1 MTSYGERRWGKPPPG
16 YVPGLGRG
24 AVGFVT
30 RLDIGPAR
38 NIIFNQPQEQEKPS
52 TNESKSNNIYGYEE
66 KLFNKND
73 EDEEDREADKQYEDF
88 DKYMEERRKNIK
100 EKNELLN
107 LKRNRYEQPTI
118 RQTFS
123 ALKNELK
130 TLSQSDWESIPEIKD
145 YTLKKRKIER
155 YIPITDSEIIA
166 ALNDTIIPLKE
177 EKETTLENVGKAK
190 NSILKMLIDKIGEE
204 KEDKKSVDRLSYL
217 TELNTLNKDN
227 VVNPLN
233 SLEGVQDMK
242 KAKLLLN
249 NLIASNPDNPL
260 SWISAAR
267 LEVSDN
273 EQIKAREILAN
284 AIEKI
289 KNSEELWIEYSRL
302 YDNDP
307 EKAKNI
313 LKQGIIYLPK
323 SEKIYIELV
332 KIEKNNNEKKKIL
345 KKCLFDELPTS
356 EILWKMLIELEK
368 NNPEIYK
375 RLLLK
380 CTEYFPKSINNWIL
394 LCGQCDYEEG
404 KKNYLKAIQLNED
417 SLLIRMFY
425 MFFEEKENKKCE
437 NKEKVLQEIFNK
449 IIEEMKG
456 KKLTNEEL
464 ISFACESEKNSCLL
478 SIKIIINYTLTN
490 FKKNTTYKETKNA
503 FKKIIEDIKT
513 QEYKYIYTIKQIY
526 ITLLQLNDNKDIE
539 LWVQYIDYIKTNI
552 SVEEIENIFKE
563 AINKANK
570 DVYKETFYL
579 LYAKI
584 LKENN
589 DIDKAISLLKEGYNK
604 TSRENILFALVKLYD
619 MKKMFKES
627 IALLEEGKNTKKN
640 ENNHEIIVNLIKE
653 YMNVDNIEKAL
664 NECNTGLTKF
674 PNVDEFYLLNTD
686 LLALKNKKEKNEKEK
701 ENNKYLIEA
710 ANILRNG
717 IKLIPQSYKLYI
729 KLSNVLY
736 QIGQYNQAR
745 AIIDKGLGNKNN
757 VDCAIL
763 YKEQIELEIKIGNKN
778 LAKNLLSKAL
788 KKFRNTKDEEMFQD
802 LEKEIN

>member
-1 MTSYGERRWGKPPPG
+1 
-16 YVPGLGRG
+16 
-24 AVGFVT
+24 
-30 RLDIGPAR
+30 
-38 NIIFNQPQEQEKPS
+38 
-52 TNESKSNNIYGYEE
+52 
-66 KLFNKND
+66 
-73 EDEEDREADKQYEDF
+73 
-88 DKYMEERRKNIK
+88 MEERRKNIK

-118 RQTFS
+118 RQAFS

-249 NLIASNPDNPL
+249 NLISSNPDNPL

-267 LEVSDN
+267 LEVMDN
-273 EQIKAREILAN
+273 EQIKAREILAK

-289 KNSEELWIEYSRL
+289 KNSEDLWIEYSRL

-307 EKAKNI
+307 EKAKDI

-323 SEKIYIELV
+323 SEKIYIEFV

-345 KKCLFDELPTS
+345 KKCLFEELPNS
-356 EILWKMLIELEK
+356 EILWKILIELEK
-368 NNPEIYK
+368 NNLEIYK

-380 CTEYFPKSINNWIL
+380 CTEIFPKSINNWIL
-394 LCGQCDYEEG
+394 LSKQCDYEEG
-404 KKNYLKAIQLNED
+404 KDNLLKAIKLNED

-425 MFFEEKENKKCE
+425 MFFEEKENKNSD
-437 NKEKVLQEIFNK
+437 NKENILKEIFNK
-449 IIEEMKG
+449 IIEEMKN
-456 KKLTNEEL
+456 KNLTNEEL
-464 ISFACESEKNSCLL
+464 ISYACESEKNNCLI
-478 SIKIIINYTLTN
+478 SNKIIINYTLTN
-490 FKKNTTYKETKNA
+490 FKKNTTYKETKNV

-513 QEYKYIYTIKQIY
+513 QEYKYIYTVKQIY

-563 AINKANK
+563 AINKATK

-589 DIDKAISLLKEGYNK
+589 DIDKAIALLKEGYK
-604 TSRENILFALVKLYD
+604 KIYRENILFAIVKLFD
-619 MKKMFKES
+619 MKNLYKES
-627 IALLEEGKNTKKN
+627 ISLLEEGKKNKKFK
-640 ENNHEIIVNLIKE
+640 NNYEIIINLIKE
-653 YMNVDNIEKAL
+653 YMNIDDIEKAL
-664 NECNTGLTKF
+664 LECNEGIKKF

-686 LLALKNKKEKNEKEK
+686 LLSLKDKKENEKEGEK
-701 ENNKYLIEA
+701 ENKYLFEA
-710 ANILRNG
+710 SNILRNG

-729 KLSNVLY
+729 KLSNVLF

-757 VDCAIL
+757 NNCAIL
-763 YKEQIELEIKIGNKN
+763 YREQILLEIKIGNKN

-788 KKFRNTKDEEMFQD
+788 KKFENTTDED
-802 LEKEIN
+802 LFKELDKQINQN

>member
-1 MTSYGERRWGKPPPG
+1 
-16 YVPGLGRG
+16 
-24 AVGFVT
+24 
-30 RLDIGPAR
+30 
-38 NIIFNQPQEQEKPS
+38 
-52 TNESKSNNIYGYEE
+52 
-66 KLFNKND
+66 
-73 EDEEDREADKQYEDF
+73 
-88 DKYMEERRKNIK
+88 MEERRKNIK
-100 EKNELLN
+100 EKNDLLN
-107 LKRNRYEQPTI
+107 LKRNRNEQPTI

-145 YTLKKRKIER
+145 YTLKKRKMER

-204 KEDKKSVDRLSYL
+204 KEDKKSVNRLSYL
-217 TELNTLNKDN
+217 TELNTLNNDN
-227 VVNPLN
+227 VINPLN

-249 NLIASNPDNPL
+249 NLIVSNPDNPL

-267 LEVSDN
+267 LEVMDN
-273 EQIKAREILAN
+273 EQIKAREILSK

-289 KNSEELWIEYSRL
+289 KNSEDLWIEYSKL

-307 EKAKNI
+307 EKAKDI
-313 LKQGIIYLPK
+313 LRQGINYLPK
-323 SEKIYIELV
+323 SEKMYIELV

-345 KKCLFDELPTS
+345 KKCLFEELPTS

-368 NNPEIYK
+368 NNPDIYK

-394 LCGQCDYEEG
+394 LSKQCDYKEG
-404 KKNYLKAIQLNED
+404 KENLLKAIKLNED

-425 MFFEEKENKKCE
+425 MFFEEKENKNDE
-437 NKEKVLQEIFNK
+437 NKEKILKEIFNK
-449 IIEEMKG
+449 IIEEMKN

-464 ISFACESEKNSCLL
+464 ISFACESEKNNCLL
-478 SIKIIINYTLTN
+478 SNKIIINYTLTN
-490 FKKNTTYKETKNA
+490 FKKNTTYKETKNV
-503 FKKIIEDIKT
+503 FKKIIEDIKS
-513 QEYKYIYTIKQIY
+513 QEYKYIYTVKQIY

-563 AINKANK
+563 AINKATK

-589 DIDKAISLLKEGYNK
+589 DIDKAINLLLDGYK
-604 TSRENILFALVKLYD
+604 KICKENILFALVKLYD
-619 MKKMFKES
+619 MKNLYKES
-627 IALLEEGKNTKKN
+627 ITLLEEGKKNKKF
-640 ENNHEIIVNLIKE
+640 ENNSDVIINLIKE
-653 YMNVDNIEKAL
+653 YMNIDDIEKAL
-664 NECNTGLTKF
+664 VECNLGIKKF
-674 PNVDEFYLLNTD
+674 PNADEFYLLNTD
-686 LLALKNKKEKNEKEK
+686 LLVLKNKNENKKKEEKEK
-701 ENNKYLIEA
+701 NKYLIEA
-710 ANILRNG
+710 SNILRNG
-717 IKLIPQSYKLYI
+717 IKLIPESYKLYI
-729 KLSNVLY
+729 KLSNILF
-736 QIGQYNQAR
+736 QIGQFNQAR
-745 AIIDKGLGNKNN
+745 AIIDKGLGNKKNI
-757 VDCAIL
+757 DCAIL
-763 YKEQIELEIKIGNKN
+763 YREQIVLEIKIGNKN

-788 KKFRNTKDEEMFQD
+788 KKFENTKDED
-802 LEKEIN
+802 LFKELDKQVNQN